1 MAARAYH
8 QKEGNDA
15 VSKQFA
21 MLSGFIPDFIAAAW
35 NRRKLSATRLAGLS
49 LASASLA
56 VWSLSTSAG
65 AAAQEPLKHAE
76 VIDRLVRCIDIE
88 REALRLQCYDS
99 LVQPLAEAQVDP
111 EFESDSTFHSF
122 SGRDDEDTE
131 VFTIKQSWRLR
142 WTLDGSL
149 LTIELRERDNA
160 LIDIVGNQI
169 GAGHGQSEKSL
180 PPGVYRL
187 AVRAIG
193 DWQIAVEPE

>member
-1 MAARAYH
+1 MAEH
-8 QKEGNDA
+8 PWNQKEGKDA
-15 VSKQFA
+15 VSKEFA
-21 MLSGFIPDFIAAAW
+21 TLAGVVPGFIAAAW
-35 NRRKLSATRLAGLS
+35 SRRKLSAAGLAGLC
-49 LASASLA
+49 LASGSLA
-56 VWSLSTSAG
+56 VWSLSTAAG
-65 AAAQEPLKHAE
+65 AAAQESPKHAE
-76 VIDRLVRCIDIE
+76 VIERLVRCIDIE

-99 LVQPLAEAQVDP
+99 LVQPLAEAEVDP
-111 EFESDSTFHSF
+111 DFESESTFHSF

-131 VFTIKQSWRLR
+131 VFTTKQSWRLR

-149 LTIELRERDNA
+149 LTIELRGPDNA

-193 DWQIAVEPE
+193 DWQVAVEPE